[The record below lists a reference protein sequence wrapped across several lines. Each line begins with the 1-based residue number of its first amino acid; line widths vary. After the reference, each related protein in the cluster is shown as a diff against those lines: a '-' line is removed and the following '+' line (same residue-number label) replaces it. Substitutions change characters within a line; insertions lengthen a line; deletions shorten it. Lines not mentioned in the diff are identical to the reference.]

1 MDFRLAPALRTA
13 SSCRWVVYTARVDE
27 DLTRTPDPD
36 ASSSQNL
43 AATPVQLRAAARRRP
58 VADGDDNMAGG
69 SAALAWLLVAGLLL
83 GSGATPA
90 CSSRL
95 LPVRAYRDA
104 KVWFAG
110 GPDYGGSGKAAL
122 VVRRSLGLRLTA
134 PPSPTSN
141 TPRASAA
148 PAPPGGQV

>member
-1 MDFRLAPALRTA
+1 MERG
-13 SSCRWVVYTARVDE
+13 
-27 DLTRTPDPD
+27 
-36 ASSSQNL
+36 
-43 AATPVQLRAAARRRP
+43 PV
-58 VADGDDNMAGG
+58 G
-69 SAALAWLLVAGLLL
+69 LAWLLVAGLLL
-83 GSGATPA
+83 GSWTTPA

-95 LPVRAYRDA
+95 LPAAYGDA

-110 GPDYGGSGKAAL
+110 GPGYGSSGKAAL

>member
-1 MDFRLAPALRTA
+1 M
-13 SSCRWVVYTARVDE
+13 VVYTARVDE
-27 DLTRTPDPD
+27 DLTQTPDPD

-43 AATPVQLRAAARRRP
+43 AATPVQLRLQSSSSRRP
-58 VADGDDNMAGG
+58 VADGDDDMGNG
-69 SAALAWLLVAGLLL
+69 SVGFAWLLVAALLL
-83 GSGATPA
+83 GSCTTPA

-95 LPVRAYRDA
+95 LPDGGA
-104 KVWFAG
+104 KVWVAG
-110 GPDYGGSGKAAL
+110 GPGYGSSGKAAL